1 MRARAYRGNT
11 IISRGALHSPYFD
24 VGACPLIHEGNSSSE
39 ALVPQLEKQK
49 KLAASGAHRHGRWLD
64 AFAACNTR
72 LRSRRKRET

>member
-11 IISRGALHSPYFD
+11 IISRGALHSPSFD
-24 VGACPLIHEGNSSSE
+24 VGACPLIHEGNSSFE
-39 ALVPQLEKQK
+39 ALAPQLEKQK
-49 KLAASGAHRHGRWLD
+49 KLASGAHSHGRRLG